1 MNLIFGFTD
10 KIKIYSKCIY
20 ASVCH
25 AVMVGKYT
33 LLSDEI
39 SWDGTNFLFQ
49 NMEGIRGVISFSEKK
64 FLCGIQNE
72 KKYMRGENNIENTLL
87 KDAELD
93 VICRIREEIFP
104 YLLVENDGEG
114 IPAISAIFWGE
125 EKIYSDMS
133 EKEFMN
139 ISDNILLPYLYGEKD
154 MKKYWRDYYEMN
166 KEHEQIVEE
175 IYLKKMSNG
184 SFLLDIVQK
193 EKLKKWFGENIAFC
207 EQSLEEIGVMF
218 D

>member
-1 MNLIFGFTD
+1 
-10 KIKIYSKCIY
+10 
-20 ASVCH
+20 
-25 AVMVGKYT
+25 
-33 LLSDEI
+33 
-39 SWDGTNFLFQ
+39 
-49 NMEGIRGVISFSEKK
+49 
-64 FLCGIQNE
+64 
-72 KKYMRGENNIENTLL
+72 MRGENNIENTLL

-139 ISDNILLPYLYGEKD
+139 ISDNILLPYLYEEKD